1 MDIYVMRHGQAEMTA
16 QSDRQRQLTARG
28 RGQVQLMA
36 AKLASVIT
44 KFDYVL
50 LSPYLRAQ
58 QTWDEATGYYQQPTH
73 LETLDELT
81 PHGDAKDVVYFIK
94 QLASDS
100 KVLIVSHLP
109 LVGYIVQE
117 LVPSAGAPLFA
128 TGGVAHVVTGDEN
141 ELISLDNPAN

>member
-16 QSDRQRQLTARG
+16 SSDSQRQLTSRG
-28 RGQVQLMA
+28 REQVQSMA
-36 AKLASVIT
+36 TKLASMIT

-50 LSPYLRAQ
+50 LSPYVRAQ
-58 QTWDEATGYYQQPTH
+58 QTWEEVKGYCQEPDN
-73 LETLDELT
+73 LVTLDELT
-81 PHGDAKDVVYFIK
+81 PHGDAKDVVYFMK

-100 KVLIVSHLP
+100 NILIVSHLP

-128 TGGVAHVVTGDEN
+128 TAGIAHVVTGDEN